1 MTISDLRQQIMDGS
15 KKALLTAA
23 ISGAASAFFLGGTET
38 ASVFGNQVPRFIIS
52 SATMGVASLSTD
64 LLMPKIVPYISK
76 GNPTLIKF
84 NLTVIEPLL
93 VGVASVVVDSV
104 ISPQAIA
111 EMGGDAKSVVN
122 GAGSSILSYYI
133 LDKMALINQ
142 A

>member
-1 MTISDLRQQIMDGS
+1 MAISDLRQKLMDGS
-15 KKALLTAA
+15 KKALLTAG
-23 ISGAASAFFLGGTET
+23 ISGVASFLFLGGAET
-38 ASVFGNQVPRFIIS
+38 ASVFGAEVPRFIIS
-52 SATMGVASLSTD
+52 GATMGVASLTSD
-64 LLMPKIVPYISK
+64 LAMPYIVPFVSK

-84 NLTVIEPLL
+84 ELTVIEPLL

-104 ISPQAIA
+104 LSPESINQT
-111 EMGGDAKSVVN
+111 GGAAKSVIN

>member
-1 MTISDLRQQIMDGS
+1 M
-15 KKALLTAA
+15 
-23 ISGAASAFFLGGTET
+23 
-38 ASVFGNQVPRFIIS
+38 
-52 SATMGVASLSTD
+52 
-64 LLMPKIVPYISK
+64 K

-84 NLTVIEPLL
+84 NLTVIEPLH

-104 ISPQAIA
+104 VSPQAIA
-111 EMGGDAKSVVN
+111 EMVGAAKSLVN

>member
-111 EMGGDAKSVVN
+111 EMGGSAKSVIN

-133 LDKMALINQ
+133 LDKMGQINQ
-142 A
+142 S